1 MFEDPKFKKY
11 LEYLS
16 LGGEIAI
23 ALAAP
28 ILAGY
33 FMDVKFGISPWGVLS
48 GVLIGILLMISMFV
62 RLIKNFSDNEM

>member
-1 MFEDPKFKKY
+1 M
-11 LEYLS
+11 S

-23 ALAAP
+23 AFSTP

-33 FMDVKFGISPWGVLS
+33 FIDVKFETSPWGVLT

-62 RLIKNFSDNEM
+62 RLIKNISDN